1 MNIDDQVIF
10 LTGVTG
16 FLGHYVLAELLRHTR
31 ASVRL
36 LVSNPVSAATVL
48 AGLLGPLNIELGP
61 YLANGRVQLT
71 PGRLPESLDPSA
83 LQNVGLIIHA
93 GASTQFVRRA
103 VEPYRSNVE
112 GTQALL
118 DAATK
123 AGVARFSFISTAY
136 VGGMRE
142 GIVPESILPHPHP
155 AANDYERSKWL
166 AENSV
171 RDWVGANRHAT
182 ILRPSILIGDRQS
195 GRATSFGG
203 VYLLARSVELLA
215 RAVDQDGLCDRHAIP
230 LRITGDPGVHPNLT
244 PVCWAARRIVELALS
259 DATELGVHN
268 LVNPAPPT
276 SLEIKQWL
284 EAYYDLAGGTFT
296 DLQWPW
302 PEPSRF
308 EEGFYAAGQNV
319 VDYFTRDLSFEVT
332 SDGNE
337 TAPQRLVDAPH
348 FSACLRYAT
357 DKNWGRGFPRSV
369 DQPSAALNAAWYFE
383 NYLIAQ
389 IPRSRVSKVSALT
402 VVVRF
407 IIEGTRGGDW
417 TCRYEQG
424 RLVGIVGSGRG
435 EQFGFRVRQEAFDRI
450 VRGRQRLQDAY
461 YAGDAQIFG
470 DILAALKMV
479 PIMEMF
485 LQECPVGA
493 AA

>member
-16 FLGHYVLAELLRHTR
+16 FLGHYVFAELLRCTS

-36 LVSNPVSAATVL
+36 LVSNPVGAATVL
-48 AGLLGPLNIELGP
+48 AGLLGPLNIDLGP
-61 YLANGRVQLT
+61 HLASGRVQLT

-83 LQNVGLIIHA
+83 LRNVDLIIHA

-103 VEPYRSNVE
+103 AEPYRSNVE

-118 DAATK
+118 DAATR
-123 AGVARFSFISTAY
+123 AGVGRFCFISTAY

-142 GIVPESILPHPHP
+142 GIVPESILPHPQST
-155 AANDYERSKWL
+155 ANDYERSKWL

-182 ILRPSILIGDRQS
+182 IVRPSILIGDRQC

-203 VYLLARSVELLA
+203 IYLLARSVELLA
-215 RAVDQDGLCDRHAIP
+215 RAVSQDALCDRHAIP
-230 LRITGDPGVHPNLT
+230 LRITGNPDVRPNLT

-259 DATELGVHN
+259 DDELSIHN
-268 LVNPAPPT
+268 LVNPSPPT

-284 EAYYDLAGGTFT
+284 EAFYDLAGGTFT
-296 DLQWPW
+296 GMHWPW
-302 PEPSRF
+302 PKPSRF
-308 EEGFYAAGQNV
+308 EEGFYAAGQTV
-319 VDYFTRDLSFEVT
+319 VDYFTRDLSFEVR

-337 TAPQRLVDAPH
+337 TTLPRLVDAPH
-348 FSACLRYAT
+348 FLECLRYAMET
-357 DKNWGRGFPRSV
+357 NWGRGTSRAV

-383 NYLIAQ
+383 NYLITQ

-407 IIEGTRGGDW
+407 IVEGPSGGDW

-424 RLVGIVGSGRG
+424 LLVGVMGSSQG
-435 EQFGFRVRQEAFDRI
+435 EQFGFRVRQDAFDRI

-479 PIMEMF
+479 PVMEMF